1 MKQKKYLLVSL
12 LTAFSIILTA
22 CSSSNGTYVY
32 EGNIAFKT
40 KAKAEL
46 TIDGDNAKLKIE
58 GVNFLDDKKTTEEY
72 NVMVDHKNGT
82 MIIGN
87 ETVKFDIKDK
97 QLRITDGQT
106 GIYKGKVFTKK

>member
-12 LTAFSIILTA
+12 LAAFSIILTA
-22 CSSSNGTYVY
+22 CS
-32 EGNIAFKT
+32 FKT

-82 MIIGN
+82 MVIGN

-97 QLRITDGQT
+97 KLRITDGET
-106 GIYKGKVFTKK
+106 RIYKGKTFTKK

>member
-32 EGNIAFKT
+32 EGDIAFKT

-58 GVNFLDDKKTTEEY
+58 GVNFLDNKKTTEEH
-72 NVMVDHKNGT
+72 NVIVDHKNGT

-97 QLRITDGQT
+97 QLRITDGET
-106 GIYKGKVFTKK
+106 RTYKGKIFTKK

>member
-1 MKQKKYLLVSL
+1 MISL
-12 LTAFSIILTA
+12 LTVFSIILTA

-58 GVNFLDDKKTTEEY
+58 GVNFLDVEKTTEEY

-97 QLRITDGQT
+97 KLRITDGET
-106 GIYKGKVFTKK
+106 GTYKGKTFTKK